1 MKKTLILVAATTIM
15 FSCGK
20 IESSINDLSNRL
32 DQLEQKVATIDIQI
46 EAVNTSIDQLEEV
59 DNTLRGICA
68 ELENSNKELE
78 ACYNELKNANQQ
90 LSNDMESLRIY
101 VNTQLSSTTDWVN
114 ATFAT
119 LEQQQT
125 LLDDIARLEALV
137 KSNKEVATQELNE
150 VIAELKTSLESWV
163 SKQLTGYYTIAQT
176 NAKIAELE
184 QAITDGDAVFQEQID
199 ELKSQLQTSI
209 ETVTSVYQE
218 AITKAINEN
227 KGVIDQQIATE
238 IATVNKRIDDE
249 VAAINEKI
257 STLQAQADENSAAIA
272 KLLAQIQSLSYIP
285 QTSDSKVSVSTNDGV
300 SRATLDF
307 EVSPK
312 EAVVE
317 LAKVWQSAVAVKAVY
332 TTTRAITFT
341 EMPVVEF
348 AADEQNGVITVVVS
362 GENLSEEF
370 YAGTQTASVRLSISD
385 GNSSVV
391 SDYIVMV
398 AR

>member
-1 MKKTLILVAATTIM
+1 M
-15 FSCGK
+15 
-20 IESSINDLSNRL
+20 
-32 DQLEQKVATIDIQI
+32 
-46 EAVNTSIDQLEEV
+46 
-59 DNTLRGICA
+59 
-68 ELENSNKELE
+68 
-78 ACYNELKNANQQ
+78 
-90 LSNDMESLRIY
+90 
-101 VNTQLSSTTDWVN
+101 
-114 ATFAT
+114 
-119 LEQQQT
+119 
-125 LLDDIARLEALV
+125 LDDIARLEALV
-137 KSNKEVATQELNE
+137 KSNKEVAIQELNE

-312 EAVVE
+312 ETVVE

-348 AADEQNGVITVVVS
+348 AVDEQNGVITVVVS